1 MKKFTQLSTDIENDE
16 LNIDVE
22 SLINGDYEIVSI
34 IDIFNEPEKLV
45 ESGLVG
51 INADL
56 TNKDIKRG
64 DIVYITAMVRKSGSS
79 MTSPGTQSV
88 IKLRIVDIYSGLAQL
103 NKIIK

>member
-1 MKKFTQLSTDIENDE
+1 MKKFTQLSTDIEKDE

-22 SLINGDYEIVSI
+22 SLKNGEYEIVSI

-56 TNKDIKRG
+56 TNKEIKRG
-64 DIVYITAMVRKSGSS
+64 DIIYITAMVRKNGASI
-79 MTSPGTQSV
+79 TSPGTQSV